1 MERKMTAGQ
10 SKEEIILAALS
21 ASQNAVFQPVQIQK
35 FFFLIDQ
42 KVSHRLGGKLFN
54 FEPYHY
60 GPFDKAV
67 YTELDKLA
75 ARGLVE
81 ISSQG
86 LGRKSFQVTY
96 EGRKFGEAALLQLGD
111 LAKYL
116 SELSNFVR
124 SMSFDQL
131 VRTIYSA
138 YPDMK
143 KNSVFNE

>member
-1 MERKMTAGQ
+1 MAVRQ
-10 SKEEIILAALS
+10 SKEAIILAALS
-21 ASQNAVFQPVQIQK
+21 ASENAVFQPVQIQK

-42 KVSHRLGGKLFN
+42 KISDKLGGKLFN

-67 YTELDKLA
+67 YTELDELA

-81 ISSQG
+81 ITSQG
-86 LGRKSFQVTY
+86 LGRKSFQVTPD
-96 EGRKFGEAALLQLGD
+96 GRKIGEAALLQLGD
-111 LAKYL
+111 LAQYL
-116 SELSNFVR
+116 SELSKFVR

>member
-1 MERKMTAGQ
+1 MAVRQ
-10 SKEEIILAALS
+10 SKEAIILAALS
-21 ASQNAVFQPVQIQK
+21 ASENAVFQPVQIQK

-42 KVSHRLGGKLFN
+42 KISDKLGGKLFN

-67 YTELDKLA
+67 YTELDDLA

-81 ISSQG
+81 ITSQG
-86 LGRKSFQVTY
+86 LGRKSFQVTPD
-96 EGRKFGEAALLQLGD
+96 GRKIGEAALLQLGD
-111 LAKYL
+111 LAQYL
-116 SELSNFVR
+116 SELSKFVR